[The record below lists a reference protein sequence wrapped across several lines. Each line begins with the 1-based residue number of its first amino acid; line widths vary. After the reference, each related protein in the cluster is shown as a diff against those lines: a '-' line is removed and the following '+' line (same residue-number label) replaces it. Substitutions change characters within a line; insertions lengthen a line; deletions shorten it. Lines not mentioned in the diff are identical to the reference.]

1 MNIMYKPYVESL
13 YTFGTMEKL
22 LNKNKM
28 NKNNRKFKT
37 LYYKKKK
44 NRFIQQN
51 YNLVLNETN
60 IQLSKHVFKLLP
72 RRELRSCTRCN

>member
-44 NRFIQQN
+44 QINSAK
-51 YNLVLNETN
+51 L
-60 IQLSKHVFKLLP
+60 QLGFK
-72 RRELRSCTRCN
+72 

>member
-28 NKNNRKFKT
+28 NKNYRKFKT

-44 NRFIQQN
+44 KIHSAIQQN

-60 IQLSKHVFKLLP
+60 IQLSKHVFC
-72 RRELRSCTRCN
+72 SN

>member
-44 NRFIQQN
+44 IDSF
-51 YNLVLNETN
+51 
-60 IQLSKHVFKLLP
+60 SKTTTWF
-72 RRELRSCTRCN
+72 

>member
-44 NRFIQQN
+44 
-51 YNLVLNETN
+51 
-60 IQLSKHVFKLLP
+60 K
-72 RRELRSCTRCN
+72 